1 MFALMISIA
10 STAQVADPADPPG
23 DIDPPAAPINNYLIV
38 LALIGIYLAY
48 QFFNSKNVNQQV
60 K

>member
-10 STAQVADPADPPG
+10 STAQVADPPG
-23 DIDPPAAPINNYLIV
+23 EDDPPAAPINNYLIV